1 MCLRRLTVPY
11 VRALLLALSATLLSC
26 GDDKCYTSAYES
38 CQSLGTL
45 TVTVP
50 AQFTVACAPWVD
62 WAGFGGNALISIGQ
76 GCGTDSMYQ
85 VDVVLPSDGG
95 AATYTLPS
103 AEINIDALFYPDS
116 GPSLS
121 LQFKSLTLVSGTV
134 GVQSRDTYNV
144 EADVDIQLDT
154 ETGERI
160 SITGHVLETACH
172 LGQSKTCD
180 N

>member
-1 MCLRRLTVPY
+1 VRHRFNVPGRRGVAERRRRRNVHT
-11 VRALLLALSATLLSC
+11 AL
-26 GDDKCYTSAYES
+26 G
-38 CQSLGTL
+38 
-45 TVTVP
+45 
-50 AQFTVACAPWVD
+50 
-62 WAGFGGNALISIGQ
+62 
-76 GCGTDSMYQ
+76 
-85 VDVVLPSDGG
+85 
-95 AATYTLPS
+95 
-103 AEINIDALFYPDS
+103 EINIDALFYPDS